1 MREGKCVICGKA
13 FIYSCGRK
21 YTCSDRCSYEKNR
34 LNNIEYQRQRRRRNK
49 KAKSTLL
56 EIQQK
61 AREAGMS
68 YGMYM
73 AVTKG
78 GMAIERSEAD
88 EKSV

>member
-13 FIYSCGRK
+13 FIYNSGRK
-21 YTCSDRCSYEKNR
+21 ITCSDKCSAERNR
-34 LNNIEYQRQRRRRNK
+34 ISTVEYQRQQRRKKK

-56 EIQQK
+56 EIQKK